1 MVKLEWIKVRKVT
14 GEVLGS
20 CSRRGGRQFS
30 DLIRKAPNWWFSKA
44 YGKAILESLEISHW
58 WSQSAAVKWVVLK
71 PWSHQES
78 HTCPHN
84 LSPPPPASQQPL
96 SLAIWNQDPGCVL
109 LSLSSAL
116 QPREVGVMPSGQ
128 WTILAQAKKPDWVT
142 SLNILFSFSLPSTL
156 SPSSFLCRSLSSSS
170 SSSFMF
176 LSFYYSSSPSSS
188 CFFNFISVFYLVF
201 FVF

>member
-142 SLNILFSFSLPSTL
+142 SLNILFPFPSPLL
-156 SPSSFLCRSLSSSS
+156 SPLLPFFVVLCPL
-170 SSSFMF
+170 
-176 LSFYYSSSPSSS
+176 LHLPLS
-188 CFFNFISVFYLVF
+188 CFFLFITPPPLLLPASSTSSLF
-201 FVF
+201 FT